1 MPSHDKSCNNTGAA
15 LRAKGELR
23 AAIKSYDRAIEI
35 NPKHVGARYNK
46 SMLLLNLE
54 DFKTGWPACEYRW
67 KKSKLDSVPVISS

>member
-1 MPSHDKSCNNTGAA
+1 MGAA
-15 LRAKGELR
+15 LRAKGELK

-54 DFKTGWPACEYRW
+54 DFKMGWPAHEYRW
-67 KKSKLDSVPVISS
+67 KKSKLDSSARDLKPTQMALGASG